1 MIVMVTG
8 VDISQLNSD
17 EQEITLSGDTLSI
30 ENANYVDLSI
40 YKDNSDATKF
50 KNFC

>member
-1 MIVMVTG
+1 MVMVL
-8 VDISQLNSD
+8 IFHNLI

-40 YKDNSDATKF
+40 YKDNSMNKI
-50 KNFC
+50 